1 MHWKMHCSV
10 SNTPDSDPRFDASRP
25 DNKHRGRTKGK
36 RHATT
41 VADAAAAAATA
52 ADADTAAAKN
62 DYNDDVKLAG

>member
-1 MHWKMHCSV
+1 MHWKMPCSV
-10 SNTPDSDPRFDASRP
+10 GNTPDSDPRFDASRS

-41 VADAAAAAATA
+41 VADAAATA

-62 DYNDDVKLAG
+62 DYNDDGKLAG